1 MERVG
6 VPYTDV
12 AQLIQDVLHHQVMEE
27 NNRYGKYSTRML
39 HVIRNNQIVEV
50 LLRIM
55 LFFFSL
61 DNSTSNSPT
70 SELNNLFNQVT
81 IQMTNNSANKN
92 GTQESDAFERDLEKK
107 TDNESDDF
115 SKYIIR

>member
-6 VPYTDV
+6 IPYTDV

-27 NNRYGKYSTRML
+27 NNRYVKYSIHML
-39 HVIRNNQIVEV
+39 HVIRNNSNCWGTIENYVF
-50 LLRIM
+50 
-55 LFFFSL
+55 FFFSL

-92 GTQESDAFERDLEKK
+92 DTQESDTFEGDLEKKK

-115 SKYIIR
+115 SK